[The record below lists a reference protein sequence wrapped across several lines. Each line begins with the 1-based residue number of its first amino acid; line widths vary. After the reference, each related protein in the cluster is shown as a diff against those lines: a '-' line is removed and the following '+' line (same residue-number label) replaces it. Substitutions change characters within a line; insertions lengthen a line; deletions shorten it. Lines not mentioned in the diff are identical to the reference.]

1 MGRRLLTVAWTSLV
15 LSGCHSADGDLPR
28 EYQTAAVPTASAE
41 AVDRGRALFQK
52 YCTLCHGV
60 RGDGR
65 GLQQEGLVPP
75 PQDFTDPGWRTTTSA
90 RRVFFAIREGRARTA
105 MPSWKSLSEQDG
117 WDLTA
122 YVLSLGGQK

>member
-1 MGRRLLTVAWTSLV
+1 

-28 EYQTAAVPTASAE
+28 EYRTAAVPTASTE